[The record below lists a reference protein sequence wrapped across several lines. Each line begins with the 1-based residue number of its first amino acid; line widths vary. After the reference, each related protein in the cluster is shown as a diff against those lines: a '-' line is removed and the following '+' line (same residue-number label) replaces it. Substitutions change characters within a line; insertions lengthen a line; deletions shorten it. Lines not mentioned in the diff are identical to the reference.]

1 MAGPDVADTRR
12 HCVVQ
17 LQNGKVLM
25 IGSVHGSREKEVKLF
40 DPETNTFT
48 DQEDTNDAR
57 DSSGCTVFK
66 SDKHGG
72 REVVYVGGGHNPQNS
87 AEILDY
93 TNTETWER
101 SKIKL
106 YGKNECPL
114 TIIHGGY
121 LCPRAILICITIV
134 FHIVGGINIIPST

>member
-93 TNTETWER
+93 TNTETWEL
-101 SKIKL
+101 SKL
-106 YGKNECPL
+106 PML
-114 TIIHGGY
+114 
-121 LCPRAILICITIV
+121 
-134 FHIVGGINIIPST
+134 